1 MYICTSSITFSVACY
16 VYKKLAETG
25 PLWNLLYVLLTFD
38 ESVDTCSTLRST
50 EVESVMKF
58 KAAKYEIIIYMLDSM
73 ATWKFELIIRKI
85 SHSKH
90 VG

>member
-16 VYKKLAETG
+16 MYKKLAETG

-38 ESVDTCSTLRST
+38 ELVDTCTCSTLRST

-58 KAAKYEIIIYMLDSM
+58 KAAKFEIF
-73 ATWKFELIIRKI
+73 TC
-85 SHSKH
+85 
-90 VG
+90 